1 MRLLL
6 PLALSIWA
14 TACATSQPL
23 PAPTPPCPSC
33 PAPRPAVIPPAECTV
48 SREAPPVFVLRELP
62 PASDQARHAL
72 EAARQAIDYADGVR
86 VYAVDLHDAWERCA
100 DWARQVHDER

>member
-1 MRLLL
+1 M
-6 PLALSIWA
+6 
-14 TACATSQPL
+14 
-23 PAPTPPCPSC
+23 
-33 PAPRPAVIPPAECTV
+33 
-48 SREAPPVFVLRELP
+48 FVLRELP